1 MRKIYSKIPAII
13 GMLITI
19 IAMVLLIGAFII
31 SKNEI
36 EPESGV
42 SRSFALAILALIT
55 ALCSMVFYLVDAVLS
70 AIKVFKKIDPVFN
83 GILVLVI
90 VGTIPVVFARS
101 NLPDIRIA
109 IWAVMIFVL
118 EIISVIKHIKL
129 MINDKQKAE

>member
-109 IWAVMIFVL
+109 IWAVMVFVL